1 MGRVDLFIV
10 TQAIQKIEDDEPDFK
25 NNKTWKKLNKLRCEI
40 EIEIAKQRQDYLI
53 NSYAGDR
60 NEKYYKELKNCE
72 NLLQKN
78 EKELNDL

>member
-1 MGRVDLFIV
+1 MGRFDLFIV
-10 TQAIQKIEDDEPDFK
+10 TQAIQKIEDEEPDFK
-25 NNKTWKKLNKLRCEI
+25 NNKTWKRLTKLRCEI
-40 EIEIAKQRQDYLI
+40 EMEIAKEKHDYLI

-60 NEKYYKELKNCE
+60 DERYYKELKNCE